1 MAGTTTTSV
10 LPAVFLQHLTTM
22 QEAMSD
28 QYASMMGRIDQLSN
42 QVDGLDAGLASLVP
56 LLTHLVEVLEK
67 QPKEKSA
74 PKVASYIELYPELRQ
89 APPGP
94 AGAHIPGTRPSSPW
108 TRLFTKKDTR
118 RE

>member
-28 QYASMMGRIDQLSN
+28 QYASMMGRLDQLSTKIE
-42 QVDGLDAGLASLVP
+42 GLEAGMASLVP

-67 QPKEKSA
+67 QPKEKST

-89 APPGP
+89 TSAVAPVVEAPRVRP
-94 AGAHIPGTRPSSPW
+94 ASPW
-108 TRLFTKKDTR
+108 TRLFAKKETGHV
-118 RE
+118 